1 MYLLSE
7 DVLPF
12 IQKHL
17 ISVYTELFME
27 IFSILENSPSF
38 STFYSASTIEDKGGE
53 FYSGLEMFP
62 FFVANSNKIV
72 FQTVML
78 KDRFH
83 LNLFGILWVV
93 DIQSRMSWS
102 QPWAMMTGRLTWKFF
117 TVFRFFHK
125 YKKEQSPRK

>member
-102 QPWAMMTGRLTWKFF
+102 QSWAITGRLTWKFF
-117 TVFRFFHK
+117 TVFRFFYK
-125 YKKEQSPRK
+125 YKKEQSPGK

>member
-83 LNLFGILWVV
+83 LNLFGI
-93 DIQSRMSWS
+93 
-102 QPWAMMTGRLTWKFF
+102 
-117 TVFRFFHK
+117 
-125 YKKEQSPRK
+125 

>member
-27 IFSILENSPSF
+27 MFSILENSPSF

-93 DIQSRMSWS
+93 DIQSRMS
-102 QPWAMMTGRLTWKFF
+102 
-117 TVFRFFHK
+117 
-125 YKKEQSPRK
+125 

>member
-62 FFVANSNKIV
+62 FLSPTPTKLYFRLWCWKTDFISICLV
-72 FQTVML
+72 FCGLSTFN
-78 KDRFH
+78 RE
-83 LNLFGILWVV
+83 WVEA
-93 DIQSRMSWS
+93 SLGLS
-102 QPWAMMTGRLTWKFF
+102 QVGWHESFF
-117 TVFRFFHK
+117 YRFFYK
-125 YKKEQSPRK
+125 YKKEQSPGK